1 VRSVCLANWGVWTI
15 FKNKMFYFFQQ
26 IKIAVGEEIAS
37 RKRVH
42 KVAKRDLTEEEE
54 TSTKT
59 EEEER

>member
-1 VRSVCLANWGVWTI
+1 
-15 FKNKMFYFFQQ
+15 MFYFFQQ

>member
-1 VRSVCLANWGVWTI
+1 MLIN
-15 FKNKMFYFFQQ
+15 FQQ

-54 TSTKT
+54 ETSTKT